1 MEPVSFAVGLIG
13 LAGLFNTCLELV
25 DKIDSWKDFG
35 NESRSLAAQ
44 FETHKIRLERW
55 GQAVGFEQGHL
66 SSNHDKLLD
75 DPRTLSNIQTL
86 LLAIKDICSN
96 DSEDRF
102 SRGSILEPER
112 RFGKIQI
119 FGKNAHSNDSP
130 ESKRQ
135 KLSWALRKKSKKDY
149 TSDAAFDAGG

>member
-1 MEPVSFAVGLIG
+1 
-13 LAGLFNTCLELV
+13 
-25 DKIDSWKDFG
+25 
-35 NESRSLAAQ
+35 
-44 FETHKIRLERW
+44 
-55 GQAVGFEQGHL
+55 L